1 MIVVI
6 TGVVTVGGVEY
17 PVRTEVDLPEPP
29 MTHDAWGFDFGPEKK
44 EKDNVI
50 RPG

>member
-17 PVRTEVDLPEPP
+17 PVQTEVDLPD
-29 MTHDAWGFDFGPEKK
+29 TRKG
-44 EKDNVI
+44 KDNGKGI
-50 RPG
+50 RDLGT

>member
-17 PVRTEVDLPEPP
+17 PVQTEVNLPDPP
-29 MTHDAWGFDFGPEKK
+29 TKERGKK
-44 EKDNVI
+44 
-50 RPG
+50 

>member
-17 PVRTEVDLPEPP
+17 LVQTEVNLPD
-29 MTHDAWGFDFGPEKK
+29 TK

-50 RPG
+50 RPGPAMGS